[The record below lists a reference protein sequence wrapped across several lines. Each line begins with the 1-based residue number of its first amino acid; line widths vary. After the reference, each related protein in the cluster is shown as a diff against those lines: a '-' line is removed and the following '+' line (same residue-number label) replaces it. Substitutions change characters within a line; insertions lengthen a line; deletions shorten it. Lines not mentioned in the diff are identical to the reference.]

1 MQLHADTHAH
11 ARTHA
16 HTHKQ
21 KTAKHFYSQQW
32 SCFN

>member
-11 ARTHA
+11 M
-16 HTHKQ
+16 HTHTQ